1 MAESGEHIVAGAG
14 ELHLEVCLKDLEQ
27 DHAGVPLKLSEPV
40 VSFRET
46 VTAESDIVCLSKSPN
61 KHNRLYMKAKP
72 LEDGVAEEIDS
83 GKINARDDFKIRARY
98 MAVCFLSL
106 SLWFQVC

>member
-1 MAESGEHIVAGAG
+1 
-14 ELHLEVCLKDLEQ
+14 
-27 DHAGVPLKLSEPV
+27 
-40 VSFRET
+40 
-46 VTAESDIVCLSKSPN
+46 
-61 KHNRLYMKAKP
+61 MKAKP